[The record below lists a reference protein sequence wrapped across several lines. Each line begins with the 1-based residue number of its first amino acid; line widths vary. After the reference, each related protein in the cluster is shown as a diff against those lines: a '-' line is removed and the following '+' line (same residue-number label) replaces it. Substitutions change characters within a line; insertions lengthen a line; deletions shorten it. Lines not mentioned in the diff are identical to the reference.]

1 MQLQRKDAADL
12 PCMGVSLSAL
22 LRDKAPQATNQSMSM
37 FQWPTSNFSRMK
49 ATTVTLDVLTF
60 HQVDLMRLIQIEAKT
75 LQLGFLSES

>member
-1 MQLQRKDAADL
+1 
-12 PCMGVSLSAL
+12 
-22 LRDKAPQATNQSMSM
+22 
-37 FQWPTSNFSRMK
+37 MK